1 MAEFKVD
8 PAAVHAFKDAAA
20 LWKWY
25 EKNHASKDELWIK
38 LAKKGSGVASV
49 TNVEA
54 LDAALCWGWIDA
66 IRKSLDETY
75 FLQRYTKRKKT
86 STWSKV
92 NIGHVDRL
100 RKEGRMQASG
110 EAEVKR
116 AQEDGRWDKA
126 YGHFRDDDFPA
137 DLRAAIEAE
146 PKARALFEKL
156 TAQNRFALAFRTH
169 NMKTAVGRERKI
181 TEFVEMLKRGETIYP
196 NGKAK

>member
-1 MAEFKVD
+1 
-8 PAAVHAFKDAAA
+8 
-20 LWKWY
+20 
-25 EKNHASKDELWIK
+25 
-38 LAKKGSGVASV
+38 
-49 TNVEA
+49 
-54 LDAALCWGWIDA
+54 
-66 IRKSLDETY
+66 
-75 FLQRYTKRKKT
+75 
-86 STWSKV
+86 
-92 NIGHVDRL
+92 
-100 RKEGRMQASG
+100 MQPSG

-169 NMKTAVGRERKI
+169 NMKTAAGRERKI